1 MIFII
6 TEFLQV
12 TTSIFTEMSLFC
24 HQFEV
29 DFVQTAGV
37 IIEYNPMHMGHVH
50 LLEEIR
56 RLLGTDTAVICAM
69 SGDFVQR
76 GDFAV
81 VGRRARAKAAVQSG
95 ADLVLEIPLP
105 WAVASAERFAD
116 GGVQVLLD
124 AGLVSHIAFGSEC
137 GDADALREIAECL
150 LSDAFQEALRRGLTT
165 GRPYAACRQKA
176 VEQILGPEKAAL
188 LESPNNILGIEYCK
202 SLLRRG
208 SDVQPLTVPRVGAAH
223 DEKDAD
229 GPIASASAIRALLR
243 AGERET
249 ALARMAPAMRRA
261 YEEEEAAGRA
271 PVFQETCERAVLARL
286 RSMTE
291 EDFAALDEGREG
303 LCNRLYDAS
312 RTAAGVAEILEKA
325 KTKRYAYAR
334 LRRMVL
340 WAYLGLAPAAF
351 PKEVP
356 YLRVLAANAMGREL
370 LARMRKT
377 AAVPVL
383 TKPADVRRLGAE
395 ARELFELEAR
405 AADLYALAYPD
416 LSAAVGGSVWRE
428 GPVIV

>member
-1 MIFII
+1 
-6 TEFLQV
+6 
-12 TTSIFTEMSLFC
+12 
-24 HQFEV
+24 
-29 DFVQTAGV
+29 
-37 IIEYNPMHMGHVH
+37 MHMGHVH
-50 LLEEIR
+50 LLEEVR
-56 RLLGTDTAVICAM
+56 RLLGPGTAIICAM

-105 WAVASAERFAD
+105 WAVASAERFAG

>member
-1 MIFII
+1 
-6 TEFLQV
+6 
-12 TTSIFTEMSLFC
+12 
-24 HQFEV
+24 
-29 DFVQTAGV
+29 
-37 IIEYNPMHMGHVH
+37 MHMGHVH

-229 GPIASASAIRALLR
+229 GPIASASAIRALLW

>member
-1 MIFII
+1 
-6 TEFLQV
+6 
-12 TTSIFTEMSLFC
+12 
-24 HQFEV
+24 
-29 DFVQTAGV
+29 
-37 IIEYNPMHMGHVH
+37 MHMGHVH
-50 LLEEIR
+50 LLEEVR
-56 RLLGTDTAVICAM
+56 RLLGPDTAIICAM

-81 VGRRARAKAAVQSG
+81 VNRRARAGAAVQSG

>member
-1 MIFII
+1 
-6 TEFLQV
+6 
-12 TTSIFTEMSLFC
+12 
-24 HQFEV
+24 
-29 DFVQTAGV
+29 
-37 IIEYNPMHMGHVH
+37 MHMGHVH
-50 LLEEIR
+50 LLEEVR
-56 RLLGTDTAVICAM
+56 RLLGPDTAVVCAM

-81 VGRRARAKAAVQSG
+81 VGRRARAGAAVQSG

-116 GGVQVLLD
+116 GGVQVLLGT
-124 AGLVSHIAFGSEC
+124 GLVSHIAFGSEY

>member
-1 MIFII
+1 
-6 TEFLQV
+6 
-12 TTSIFTEMSLFC
+12 
-24 HQFEV
+24 
-29 DFVQTAGV
+29 
-37 IIEYNPMHMGHVH
+37 MHMGHVH
-50 LLEEIR
+50 LLEEVR
-56 RLLGTDTAVICAM
+56 RLLGPDTAVICAM

-340 WAYLGLAPAAF
+340 WAYLGLAPVAF
-351 PKEVP
+351 PKEMP

>member
-1 MIFII
+1 
-6 TEFLQV
+6 
-12 TTSIFTEMSLFC
+12 
-24 HQFEV
+24 
-29 DFVQTAGV
+29 
-37 IIEYNPMHMGHVH
+37 MHMGHVH

>member
-1 MIFII
+1 
-6 TEFLQV
+6 
-12 TTSIFTEMSLFC
+12 
-24 HQFEV
+24 
-29 DFVQTAGV
+29 
-37 IIEYNPMHMGHVH
+37 MHMGHVH
-50 LLEEIR
+50 LLEEVR
-56 RLLGTDTAVICAM
+56 RLLGPGTAIICAM